1 MLDKCGGACQAGQ
14 SNGEGQDRV
23 ARLAIDVT
31 LRDAFALLRRDWPL
45 TLSIAAVF
53 CFLPSFIYFGFVP
66 FSAGPEIADTAEA
79 DYVASLL
86 IAGIAVP
93 MLVLGTFNFIGM
105 LMIIRIWFQPVGGYV
120 GDALRYGVVLLPVAV
135 AAHLLISSASLLGMM
150 LLLIPGFY
158 IIARTLLILPALAD
172 EPQASPF
179 AAWRE
184 GWNLS
189 NGNVI
194 PLLLLAVMMGMLTLA
209 VAVALALVDGSFAGD
224 GPVTP
229 TVLIGVSN
237 GLTALLSGML
247 NAAIAAAAYRHLRI
261 PGARE
266 IFS

>member
-1 MLDKCGGACQAGQ
+1 M
-14 SNGEGQDRV
+14 

-31 LRDAFALLRRDWPL
+31 LRDAFALLRRDWSL
-45 TLSIAAVF
+45 TLSIAAIF

-66 FSAGPEIADTAEA
+66 FSAGPDVADTAEA

-86 IAGIAVP
+86 MAGIAVP

-105 LMIIRIWFQPVGGYV
+105 LMIIRIWFQPTGGYV
-120 GDALRYGVVLLPVAV
+120 LDALRYGVGLLPVAV
-135 AAHLLISSASLLGMM
+135 AIHLLVSSASLLGMM
-150 LLLIPGFY
+150 LLLLPGFY

-172 EPQASPF
+172 AQQANPL

-184 GWNLS
+184 GWTLAK
-189 NGNVI
+189 GNVV
-194 PLLLLAVMMGMLTLA
+194 PLLLLAIMMGMLTLA
-209 VAVALALVDGSFAGD
+209 VAVALALIDGSFADD

-229 TVLIGVSN
+229 TLLIGLSN
-237 GLTALLSGML
+237 GLTAVISGML

>member
-23 ARLAIDVT
+23 AKLAIDVT

-66 FSAGPEIADTAEA
+66 FSAGPSSANAAEPEF
-79 DYVASLL
+79 VTSLL
-86 IAGIAVP
+86 LAGIVVP

-105 LMIIRIWFQPVGGYV
+105 LIVIRIWFQPVGGYV
-120 GDALRYGVVLLPVAV
+120 GDALRYGMVLLPVAV
-135 AAHLLISSASLLGMM
+135 AAHLLISSASLLGIM
-150 LLLIPGFY
+150 LLLLPGFY
-158 IIARTLLILPALAD
+158 VIARTLLILPALAD

-184 GWNLS
+184 GWKLS
-189 NGNVI
+189 GGNVI
-194 PLLLLAVMMGMLTLA
+194 PLLLLAIMMGMLTLS
-209 VAVALALVDGSFAGD
+209 VAVALALVDGSFAQD
-224 GPVTP
+224 ELVTP
-229 TVLIGVSN
+229 TILIGVSN
-237 GLTALLSGML
+237 GLTAVISGML
-247 NAAIAAAAYRHLRI
+247 NAAMAAAAYRHLRI
-261 PGARE
+261 PGAHE